1 MKTEVVYTRQITQEQ
16 VENIRK
22 LCQASEKK
30 TEDAQRLARR
40 YRALARAAVA
50 ELLRN
55 GPPDTRQSLERIV
68 CMDQRLAR
76 LDAQAGFGRRK
87 GRKP

>member
-1 MKTEVVYTRQITQEQ
+1 MIVVKPARGHLQEGSTEIMKTEVVYTRQITQEQ

-30 TEDAQRLARR
+30 TEDAQRLAR
-40 YRALARAAVA
+40 
-50 ELLRN
+50 
-55 GPPDTRQSLERIV
+55 
-68 CMDQRLAR
+68 